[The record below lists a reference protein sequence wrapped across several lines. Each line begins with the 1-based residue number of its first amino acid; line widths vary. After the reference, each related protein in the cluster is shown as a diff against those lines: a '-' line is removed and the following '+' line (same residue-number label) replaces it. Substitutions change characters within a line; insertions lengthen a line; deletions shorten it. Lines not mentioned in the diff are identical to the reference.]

1 MLIWMIAT
9 IKNLKIKLYFVNRA
23 YIPEYF
29 SRRACTCV
37 YIINVHVHANGPVEA
52 HFNACKLI
60 IQLPLPVVYQN
71 LTSYHGYQSITAK
84 DFYASYTQI
93 MCIIYL
99 YSGNPPFYD
108 VFQLRR
114 PLVVSYSD
122 RLLQ

>member
-1 MLIWMIAT
+1 MLIIVT

-23 YIPEYF
+23 CIPEYF

-60 IQLPLPVVYQN
+60 IQLPLPVVYQH
-71 LTSYHGYQSITAK
+71 LTIV
-84 DFYASYTQI
+84 YANNVYNI
-93 MCIIYL
+93 LI

-108 VFQLRR
+108 VI
-114 PLVVSYSD
+114 PATSLVVSYFD